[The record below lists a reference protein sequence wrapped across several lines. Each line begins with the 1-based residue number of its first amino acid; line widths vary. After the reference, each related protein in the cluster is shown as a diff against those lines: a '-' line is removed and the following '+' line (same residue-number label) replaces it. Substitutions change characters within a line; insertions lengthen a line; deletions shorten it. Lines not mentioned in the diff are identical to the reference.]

1 MTRVILI
8 APRQG
13 TIINWFDVYDNKDLK
28 KVNAF
33 IDNKLPEYG
42 EIVRVVINMGMVR
55 VLEEREGI
63 PVPLQPGKGL
73 AIPAGGG
80 STDD

>member
-28 KVNAF
+28 KVTAF
-33 IDNKLPEYG
+33 IENKLPEYG

-55 VLEEREGI
+55 VLEENDGI

-73 AIPAGGG
+73 VIPAEGGLY
-80 STDD
+80 